1 MEINTLAYIAESCK
15 TDIEFVHDELFTLTL
30 NNYKTADILQYIRLL
45 DRLDIDTLKAKLDAI
60 AVKRS
65 MIVELM
71 ESNRN
76 TTNLQQR
83 NTSGTS
89 NIPRNASTSS
99 LHRNFSVN
107 SLLFPI
113 DDLI

>member
-1 MEINTLAYIAESCK
+1 MEFNTLAYIADSCK

-45 DRLDIDTLKAKLDAI
+45 DKLNIDALKAKLDAI

-71 ESNRN
+71 ESNR
-76 TTNLQQR
+76 TATNVQQR
-83 NTSGTS
+83 NASSAS
-89 NIPRNASTSS
+89 NIPRTASTSS